1 MLRPV
6 EISII
11 PNAGAIFLVPELVM
25 KLFIDNAEDFDDGVY
40 NFIQFVEDKL
50 EPFFSKIGVHY
61 IDELFVEYQ
70 LIEND
75 TYEIT
80 ALREDSRNLDAVEA
94 GFESS
99 KFNFEA
105 GIFNATKSND
115 SIPTLYR
122 MVESVLINI
131 GYEGTLNILMLPN
144 DTFVHFVDNDSRID
158 FVLSEFCSVVNLQ
171 DGISLDVIYSASS
184 LIETIKI
191 DSKGGRYQCQNIW
204 VKKDFTKRQRARLKK
219 ALRMMKGSIEEK
231 K

>member
-80 ALREDSRNLDAVEA
+80 ALREDPKNLDLVEA

-105 GIFNATKSND
+105 GIETVSCSTMFAFLMRV
-115 SIPTLYR
+115 SISAIG
-122 MVESVLINI
+122 SVF
-131 GYEGTLNILMLPN
+131 ILFPLLLR
-144 DTFVHFVDNDSRID
+144 TFQSFS
-158 FVLSEFCSVVNLQ
+158 
-171 DGISLDVIYSASS
+171 
-184 LIETIKI
+184 
-191 DSKGGRYQCQNIW
+191 
-204 VKKDFTKRQRARLKK
+204 
-219 ALRMMKGSIEEK
+219 GSIHLLVSY
-231 K
+231 